1 MKLKLQKIV
10 AKEILL
16 LFLLIILT
24 SVFWISIHLN
34 NLFQNNRI
42 KEYKNNIEILS
53 KNIKLI
59 KNNKNKIFNQL
70 CEIKGGIIDKVYLP
84 KSILLPNKFILD
96 EKIGDFRYNKFEEFG
111 GIITKESSFSFLY
124 TLNNNGDI
132 IFKSEYPYDINKLNE
147 IGFINETQFY
157 DSIFNSIKYRD
168 EIFKT
173 LKNTYNSSEC
183 NNLKKFDKLIG
194 ITTINNKQIKDDEQ
208 YQKELDTNI
217 KQLENSNNFKIEV
230 NNINKT
236 ILYFLLVGFSILFLI
251 RYVFYILK
259 WSLNTLKLKQ

>member
-24 SVFWISIHLN
+24 TVFWIFIHLN

-53 KNIKLI
+53 KNSILL
-59 KNNKNKIFNQL
+59 KNHKNTIFNQL
-70 CEIKGGIIDKVYLP
+70 CKIKGGIIDKVYIP

-96 EKIGDFRYNKFEEFG
+96 EKIGDFRYNIFEEFG
-111 GIITKESSFSFLY
+111 GIKTKEPSFSFLY
-124 TLNNNGDI
+124 TLNNSDI

-147 IGFINETQFY
+147 LGFINETQFY
-157 DSIFNSIKYRD
+157 DSIFNSIKYRN

-183 NNLKKFDKLIG
+183 NNLKKFEKLIG

-217 KQLENSNNFKIEV
+217 KQLENANNLKIEGY
-230 NNINKT
+230 NINKT

-259 WSLNTLKLKQ
+259 WSVNTLKIKH